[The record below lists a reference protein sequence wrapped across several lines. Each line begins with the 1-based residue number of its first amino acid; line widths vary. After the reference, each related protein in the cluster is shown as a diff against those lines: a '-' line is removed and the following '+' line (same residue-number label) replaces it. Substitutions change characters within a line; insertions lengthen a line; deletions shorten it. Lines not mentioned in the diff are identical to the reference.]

1 MPETIR
7 VIILDDHQSIVDGYL
22 FRLGKSPQI
31 EVSATLSYGEE
42 LEPTLKRIPADVL
55 LLDVEVPISAGDLN
69 HYPILHVIP
78 SLLQKYPH
86 LSIMVISMHAERS
99 LIRAIMESG
108 ASGYILKDDRQSIQE
123 LPSIIQSIASGGVYL
138 SEKARR
144 AIIQDRDTALENP
157 LTDRQL
163 QVLSLCL
170 AYPDASTTDLAQ
182 KMQVSNSTVRNLLS
196 GAYLRLGVHNRT
208 AAIARVRQLGI
219 IPQDAK
225 APFAS

>member
-1 MPETIR
+1 MSETIR

-22 FRLGKSPQI
+22 FRLGKAPQI

-42 LEPTLKRIPADVL
+42 LEPTLKRTPADVL
-55 LLDVEVPISAGDLN
+55 LLDVEVPISAVDLN

-78 SLLQKYPH
+78 SLLQKYPN

-108 ASGYILKDDRQSIQE
+108 SSGYILKDDRQSIQE
-123 LPSIIQSIASGGVYL
+123 LPSIIQSIANGGVYL

-144 AIIQDRDTALENP
+144 AIIQDRDAALENP

-219 IPQDAK
+219 IPHDAK
-225 APFAS
+225 ISM